1 MTMKKNNYWQKRE
14 REHALNFRQTD
25 LERQRDIERMYRQ
38 AIDNIENE
46 IHRLYSRYA
55 SSQGLNMQDAIQQVS
70 KSDMDY
76 LSRKA
81 ERYVRE
87 RNFSEQANREMKRY
101 NVTMQINRL
110 EYLKELMRLEIVA
123 LYDLEQHYF
132 LSKLNQDALEEYK
145 RQMAITGNMVPLD
158 KLDIH
163 SIVNQS
169 FKGATFSERI
179 WGFQQKE
186 LINVLEKELIRGVSQ
201 GINPRELARNLRQVI
216 QSDVKNSERLL
227 RTESSRV
234 MTEVQRDMHK
244 RNGYDM
250 YEFIAE
256 PTACEVCAELDGQ
269 VFLVDE
275 MEIGVNAAPIHPNCR
290 CSTSAHF
297 KDE

>member
-1 MTMKKNNYWQKRE
+1 MKSNYWQE
-14 REHALNFRQTD
+14 REKNHALNKRQTD
-25 LERQRDIERMYRQ
+25 LERQREIERMYKQ
-38 AIDNIENE
+38 SIDNIENE

-55 SSQGLNMQDAIQQVS
+55 SSQGLTMQDAIKQVS

-81 ERYVRE
+81 ERYVKDKD
-87 RNFSEQANREMKRY
+87 FSPQANREMKRY

-145 RQMAITGNMVPLD
+145 RQMAITGHFVPTN

-163 SIVNQS
+163 SLVNQS

-179 WGFQQKE
+179 WGMQQKQ
-186 LINVLEKELIRGVSQ
+186 LINTLENELIRGVSQ
-201 GINPRELARNLRQVI
+201 GVNPKELARNLRKVI
-216 QSDVKNSERLL
+216 ESDVANSERLL

-234 MTEVQRDMHK
+234 MTEVQKDMHI
-244 RNGYDM
+244 RNGYEY
-250 YEFIAE
+250 YEYIAE
-256 PTACEVCAELDGQ
+256 PTACPVCAELDGEI
-269 VFLVDE
+269 FRVDE

-290 CSTSAHF
+290 CSTAAHYHE
-297 KDE
+297 K